1 MNQRHDLLIEL
12 GAEELPPTALKRLA
26 LAFRDGVTQRL
37 DAAKIEYGAVQWYA
51 SPRRLAVLI
60 AAVADRQPDSLIE
73 KRGPALAVAFD
84 AAGAPT
90 PAAAGFARAV
100 NADVAELTHL
110 VTDKGAWLAHRTVA
124 SGRPLSDLLSSWIA
138 DFARLRCFT
147 KSTRPPL
154 YW

>member
-60 AAVADRQPDSLIE
+60 AAVADRQPDSEFRIV
-73 KRGPALAVAFD
+73 RGPVSR
-84 AAGAPT
+84 AAGAAT
-90 PAAAGFARAV
+90 RGAA
-100 NADVAELTHL
+100 
-110 VTDKGAWLAHRTVA
+110 
-124 SGRPLSDLLSSWIA
+124 
-138 DFARLRCFT
+138 
-147 KSTRPPL
+147 
-154 YW
+154 